1 MISNPAI
8 NTSTAEGALI
18 FGIFASLAEYER
30 KLINRRTE
38 EGRKAAK
45 ARGVKLGRKPK
56 LSLEQLHLARRLIG
70 SGDETVA
77 SMARTLGVHRSTLG
91 RQLSDS

>member
-45 ARGVKLGRKPK
+45 ARGVRLGRKPK
-56 LSLEQLHLARRLIG
+56 LSLEQLDLARRLIG

-91 RQLSDS
+91 RQLSDP